1 MHFCVELCKYFIN
14 EWRHTFYLTKNGQEF
29 TKYIRSFMTAI
40 MLYLERWKR
49 IFLWMSQHYGSEPV
63 NFTITFERPGNLNS
77 SKHYKTLK
85 DSGNSSTKSMIIG
98 ISWHCSTPRREC
110 MLWQQFTCTVE
121 LVFDHFF
128 ALYRTLLVFFLVTTI
143 NLCSVNSQKRPK

>member
-49 IFLWMSQHYGSEPV
+49 IYLWMSQHYGTEPV
-63 NFTITFERPGNLNS
+63 YHHLWRPGNLNS

-143 NLCSVNSQKRPK
+143 NLRSDNSQKRPK

>member
-1 MHFCVELCKYFIN
+1 MHFCPFLCSCKCFIN

-49 IFLWMSQHYGSEPV
+49 IFSWMAQHHGTEPV
-63 NFTITFERPGNLNS
+63 NFTITLERPGNLKS
-77 SKHYKTLK
+77 SKHFKTLK

-98 ISWHCSTPRREC
+98 ISWHCSTQRWEC
-110 MLWQQFTCTVE
+110 MLQQFTCTVE
-121 LVFDHFF
+121 LVFDHFL
-128 ALYRTLLVFFLVTTI
+128 LYI
-143 NLCSVNSQKRPK
+143 GHY

>member
-1 MHFCVELCKYFIN
+1 
-14 EWRHTFYLTKNGQEF
+14 
-29 TKYIRSFMTAI
+29 
-40 MLYLERWKR
+40 
-49 IFLWMSQHYGSEPV
+49 MSQHYGTEPV

-98 ISWHCSTPRREC
+98 ISWHCSTPRQEC

-128 ALYRTLLVFFLVTTI
+128 ALYRTLLVFFQLQPLTYVVSTPKKGQSKNSKK
-143 NLCSVNSQKRPK
+143 NLFCKNNAEKKSNSFQQYQLRVLQKSFLTAETYSTSQ